1 MTIALMI
8 FVWLFA
14 ILGPGIKSYIRA
26 LGGHAARWLV
36 AIGAVGWVAGAL
48 IQIATYGAVTAPAL
62 Q

>member
-1 MTIALMI
+1 MIPALMI

-14 ILGPGIKSYIRA
+14 VLGPGIKSYIRA

>member
-1 MTIALMI
+1 MIPALMI

-14 ILGPGIKSYIRA
+14 ILGLGIKSYIRA

>member
-1 MTIALMI
+1 MILALMI

-14 ILGPGIKSYIRA
+14 VLGSGAKSHLRDLA
-26 LGGHAARWLV
+26 GHAGRWLV

>member
-1 MTIALMI
+1 MIQALMI

-14 ILGPGIKSYIRA
+14 VLGPDVKSYIRA